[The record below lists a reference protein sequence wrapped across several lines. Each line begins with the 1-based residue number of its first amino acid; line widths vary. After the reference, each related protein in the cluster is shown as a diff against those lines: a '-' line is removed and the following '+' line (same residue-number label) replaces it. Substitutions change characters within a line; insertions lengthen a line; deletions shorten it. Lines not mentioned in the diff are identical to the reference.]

1 MDDVSIQSKPDRAAL
16 FVTATAQ
23 HGFFTTRQAAQSG
36 FSRRMLA
43 HYARSGD
50 FIRERRGIYR
60 FRDYPVSPHAAI
72 QAACL
77 AAGAADAVVSHESA
91 LELHN
96 LSDVVPRTVHLTVP
110 RSRRGWRAPAG
121 VTVHTATRPPES
133 GEVVERAGLPVT
145 APARSIADAAAWGTA
160 PDQIVTAVVDAMDR
174 GMTTVEDL
182 RTAAR
187 NRGQRVADLVGLG
200 LSEVDSR

>member
-1 MDDVSIQSKPDRAAL
+1 
-16 FVTATAQ
+16 
-23 HGFFTTRQAAQSG
+23 
-36 FSRRMLA
+36 MLA
-43 HYARSGD
+43 HYARSGQ

-60 FRDYPVSPHAAI
+60 FRDYPASPRAAI

-77 AAGAADAVVSHESA
+77 AGGAAEAVVSYETA

-96 LSDVVPRTVHLTVP
+96 LSDVVPRTVHLTLP
-110 RSRRGWRAPAG
+110 RSRRGWRDPAG
-121 VTVHTATRPPES
+121 VTVHTATHPPGS
-133 GEVVERAGLPVT
+133 RDVVERAGLPVT

-160 PDQIVTAVVDAMDR
+160 LDQIVTAVVDAMDR

-187 NRGQRVADLVGLG
+187 SRGRRVADLVDLG
-200 LSEVDSR
+200 LSEVGTPRGTPPPRPFVML